1 MAGERRQC
9 EPAGPARTTRLPL
22 PPFHRGPT
30 PQRNMAQEKIG
41 SLPVV
46 RSAAALRQD
55 VSRWRKAGKTIAL
68 VPTMGALHAGHLA
81 LVERGRSLC
90 DRVVV
95 SLFVNPAQFAPH
107 EDFARYPRDEAGD
120 AAKLATAETD
130 LLYAPPLEEIY
141 PPGFAASI
149 DVGAIAAGQDGRF
162 RPGHF
167 RGVATVVAKLLLQA
181 SPDVACFGEKDYQQL
196 QVVRQ
201 LVRDLDIPVRIEG
214 VTTVREPDGLALS
227 SRNLYL
233 SPAERVIA
241 PALYQ
246 VLGDIAARLEAG
258 EAAAPALADAAAM
271 LLHAGFAKIDYVEA
285 CDALTLAPLER
296 ADRPGRLLAA
306 VWLGKTRLIDNVA
319 VAPAGGP
326 LQR

>member
-1 MAGERRQC
+1 MAAA
-9 EPAGPARTTRLPL
+9 PK
-22 PPFHRGPT
+22 
-30 PQRNMAQEKIG
+30 EKIG
-41 SLPVV
+41 ALPVV
-46 RSAAALRQD
+46 RSVAALRHE
-55 VSRWRKAGKTIAL
+55 VSRWRNAGKTVAL

-81 LVERGRSLC
+81 LVEQARALC
-90 DRVVV
+90 DRVVA

-107 EDFARYPRDEAGD
+107 EDFARYPRDEASD
-120 AAKLATAETD
+120 AAKLAAARTD

-141 PPGFAASI
+141 PLGFAASI
-149 DVGAIAAGQDGRF
+149 DVGAIAAGQEGRF

-196 QVVRQ
+196 QVVKR

-214 VTTVREPDGLALS
+214 VATVREPDGLALS

-233 SPAERVIA
+233 SPVERAVA
-241 PALYQ
+241 PALYR
-246 VLGDIAARLEAG
+246 VLGEAAVRLEAG
-258 EAAAPALADAAAM
+258 EAAAPTLADAAAALM
-271 LLHAGFAKIDYVEA
+271 RAGFAKIDYVEA

-306 VWLGKTRLIDNVA
+306 AWLGKTRLIDNVPMA
-319 VAPAGGP
+319 AATGAS
-326 LQR
+326 QR

>member
-1 MAGERRQC
+1 MAA
-9 EPAGPARTTRLPL
+9 PAKET
-22 PPFHRGPT
+22 
-30 PQRNMAQEKIG
+30 IG
-41 SLPVV
+41 TLPVV
-46 RSAAALRQD
+46 RSIAALRYE
-55 VSRWRKAGKTIAL
+55 VSRWRKVGKTVAL
-68 VPTMGALHAGHLA
+68 VPTMGALHAGHVA
-81 LVERGRSLC
+81 LVERGRALS

-107 EDFARYPRDEAGD
+107 EDFARYPRDEASD
-120 AAKLATAETD
+120 AAKLAAARTD

-141 PPGFAASI
+141 PPGFATMI

-196 QVVRQ
+196 QVVKR

-214 VTTVREPDGLALS
+214 VATVREPDGLALS

-233 SPAERVIA
+233 SAAERAVA
-241 PALYQ
+241 PTLYR
-246 VLGDIAARLEAG
+246 VLGETAARLEAG
-258 EAAAPALADAAAM
+258 EAAAPALTDAAAA
-271 LLHAGFAKIDYVEA
+271 LTRAGFAKIDYVEA
-285 CDALTLAPLER
+285 CDAQTLVPLEQ

-306 VWLGKTRLIDNVA
+306 AWLGKTRLIDNVA
-319 VAPAGGP
+319 LAPAGGAS
-326 LQR
+326 QR

>member
-1 MAGERRQC
+1 
-9 EPAGPARTTRLPL
+9 
-22 PPFHRGPT
+22 
-30 PQRNMAQEKIG
+30 MAQEKIG
-41 SLPVV
+41 TLPVV
-46 RSAAALRQD
+46 RSIAALRQE
-55 VSRWRKAGKTIAL
+55 VSRWRNAGKTVAL

-81 LVERGRSLC
+81 LVERACALS

-95 SLFVNPAQFAPH
+95 SLFVNPAQFAPN
-107 EDFARYPRDEAGD
+107 EDFARYPRDEGAD
-120 AAKLATAETD
+120 AAKLAAARTD

-162 RPGHF
+162 RPSHF

-196 QVVRQ
+196 QVVKR

-214 VTTVREPDGLALS
+214 VTTVRELDGLALS

-233 SPAERVIA
+233 SRAERAVA
-241 PALYQ
+241 PALYR
-246 VLGDIAARLEAG
+246 VLGETAERLEAG
-258 EAAAPALADAAAM
+258 ERAASALADAAAALM
-271 LLHAGFAKIDYVEA
+271 RAGFAELDYVEA

-306 VWLGKTRLIDNVA
+306 AWLGKTRLIDNVP
-319 VAPAGGP
+319 VAPAAEAS
-326 LQR
+326 QR

>member
-1 MAGERRQC
+1 
-9 EPAGPARTTRLPL
+9 
-22 PPFHRGPT
+22 
-30 PQRNMAQEKIG
+30 MAQEKIG

-46 RSAAALRQD
+46 RSVAALRQE
-55 VSRWRKAGKTIAL
+55 VSRWRNAGKTVAL
-68 VPTMGALHAGHLA
+68 VPTMGALHAGHVA
-81 LVERGRSLC
+81 LVERACALC

-95 SLFVNPAQFAPH
+95 SLFVNPAQFGPN
-107 EDFARYPRDEAGD
+107 EDFARYPRDEGAD
-120 AAKLATAETD
+120 AAKLAAARTD

-149 DVGAIAAGQDGRF
+149 DVGAIAGGQDGRF

-196 QVVRQ
+196 QVVKR

-233 SPAERVIA
+233 SRAERAVA
-241 PALYQ
+241 PALYRL
-246 VLGDIAARLEAG
+246 LGETAARLEAG
-258 EAAAPALADAAAM
+258 ERAAAALADAAAALM
-271 LLHAGFAKIDYVEA
+271 RAGFAKLDYVEA

-306 VWLGKTRLIDNVA
+306 AWLGKTRLIDNVP
-319 VAPAGGP
+319 VAPA
-326 LQR
+326 R